1 MYFNRFDIYCAYYCF
16 FVNYNNGQSCKMYT
30 RLTKMLK
37 NFRPSPLLK
46 AENLEE
52 NALQIYNN
60 LVANF

>member
-1 MYFNRFDIYCAYYCF
+1 
-16 FVNYNNGQSCKMYT
+16 
-30 RLTKMLK
+30 MLK

-60 LVANF
+60 LVANFESNN